1 MRLAPRPFFA
11 LSSLIFIAAAGF
23 CAWKL
28 LPVEN
33 GGVMSCSTKAIM
45 RFENMEK
52 ENVNGNIHFNFAK
65 LKNIHSFANA
75 FVNDKYNF
83 YNFTYL

>member
-1 MRLAPRPFFA
+1 M
-11 LSSLIFIAAAGF
+11 
-23 CAWKL
+23 
-28 LPVEN
+28 EN
-33 GGVMSCSTKAIM
+33 CPS
-45 RFENMEK
+45 
-52 ENVNGNIHFNFAK
+52 VNKNIHFNFAK